1 MLTCCI
7 KNYEVIRCKQNKNNK
22 LIYYGS
28 YLILYLVSVWD
39 PKILVRLDKFVR
51 IDKRVTAE

>member
-1 MLTCCI
+1 MCCI
-7 KNYEVIRCKQNKNNK
+7 KNYEVIGCKQNKKNK

-51 IDKRVTAE
+51 IDKRVTTE